1 MLARTIITAMLSIIL
16 MLGAVGSSAAQE
28 KSDPRAK
35 TGGGA
40 NTGRYI
46 GASAGPK
53 YR

>member
-35 TGGGA
+35 TGGRKHWKIYWRVSRA
-40 NTGRYI
+40 KI
-46 GASAGPK
+46 
-53 YR
+53 